1 MAKILAVINSW
12 PNAERIL
19 AKATEIARPIH
30 AEVFVYC
37 PVASQI
43 EEMNR
48 YIGFDN
54 YETIREELL
63 DECQSRLDEL
73 PGMENLDSA
82 VEWQSKPYRAVAAKA
97 EALSADMIVMGV
109 SEHSVLGDFIH
120 KPDDWHLL
128 RDATCPVLIIGQEEQ
143 TYSAVTVAVDV
154 LEDILED
161 SDEHQSLNARILDKG
176 KLMAEALHLP
186 LKVITVV
193 PEPSYL
199 YSDISATNTLV
210 MENFRIQAKAMAEER
225 QRTLLSRFGIRAQH
239 CSVVIGPLEKKLQ
252 DAQDE
257 SGLLVI
263 GTIANKGLKGF
274 FIGNTAERLLQH
286 LRGDMLVVN

>member
-1 MAKILAVINSW
+1 MTKILAVINSW

-19 AKATEIARPIH
+19 AKATEIARPVK

-37 PVASQI
+37 PITSRI

-54 YETIREELL
+54 YETVREELL
-63 DECQSRLDEL
+63 YECQSRLDGL
-73 PGMENLDSA
+73 AGMDKLDSL

-97 EALSADMIVMGV
+97 EELSAAMVVMGV

-128 RDATCPVLIIGQEEQ
+128 RDATCPVLIMGEQEQ
-143 TYSAVTVAVDV
+143 DYTAVTVAVDV
-154 LEDILED
+154 MED
-161 SDEHQSLNARILDKG
+161 SDEHQSLNARILDEA

-186 LKVITVV
+186 LKVITVI
-193 PEPSYL
+193 PEPSYI

-210 MENFRIQAKAMAEER
+210 MENFRSQAQAMAKER
-225 QRTLLSRFGIRAQH
+225 QGELLSRLGIRAHSSDVVAGPVETQLQH
-239 CSVVIGPLEKKLQ
+239 
-252 DAQDE
+252 AQDD

-274 FIGNTAERLLQH
+274 FLGNTAERLLQH

>member
-1 MAKILAVINSW
+1 MSKVLAVINSW

-19 AKATEIARPIH
+19 DKAAQIARSVH
-30 AEVFVYC
+30 SEVFVYC
-37 PVASQI
+37 PVVSPL

-54 YETIREELL
+54 YEAVRQELL
-63 DECQSRLDEL
+63 YECQSRLDEL
-73 PGMENLDSA
+73 AGMDKLESL
-82 VEWQSKPYRAVAAKA
+82 VEWQSKPYKAVAAKA
-97 EALSADMIVMGV
+97 EELSAVMVVMGV

-128 RDATCPVLIIGQEEQ
+128 RDATCPVLIMGKQEQ
-143 TYSAVTVAVDV
+143 HYTAVTVAVDV
-154 LEDILED
+154 MED
-161 SDEHQSLNARILDKG
+161 SDEHQSLNARILDRA

-186 LKVITVV
+186 LRVITVI
-193 PEPSYL
+193 PEPSYI

-210 MENFRIQAKAMAEER
+210 MENFRTQAIAMAKER
-225 QRTLLSRFGIRAQH
+225 QGELLARLGIRAQH
-239 CSVVIGPLEKKLQ
+239 VEVVAGAVETQLQ
-252 DAQDE
+252 HAQDDT
-257 SGLLVI
+257 GLLVI

-274 FIGNTAERLLQH
+274 FLGNTAERLLQH